1 MTPWN
6 RIENPAETSQTIKEG
21 KVNLFNK
28 QTHILHMPLFG
39 GESVIAVCAKTGPF
53 SPESHVTSSRFLF
66 YFIFLPLSTCWN
78 MNMEA
83 PNYCNSVSVEGFASQ
98 SDLIIP
104 VLSLICDIGKLFQ
117 LYKLIS

>member
-1 MTPWN
+1 M
-6 RIENPAETSQTIKEG
+6 RAKIR
-21 KVNLFNK
+21 
-28 QTHILHMPLFG
+28 HLHL
-39 GESVIAVCAKTGPF
+39 KTMLLP
-53 SPESHVTSSRFLF
+53 PDF
-66 YFIFLPLSTCWN
+66 YFILFFLPLSTCWN